1 MAVEEELSIRSK
13 ILTLISICIAS
24 ITMPFNFT
32 AAAVALPSI
41 GHSFNGTPMAI
52 NWVTNAFML
61 TFGSCLMVA
70 GALADNYGRKK
81 TFTLGIAAFALLSA
95 ALTIAPNLFVFD
107 ILRASQGIAA
117 AIAFSGGM
125 SALAQVFD
133 GQARLRAFSF
143 VGCSFGIGLAFGPVA
158 AGVMIDV
165 FNWST
170 VFLVITLLALISFIL
185 ASRCMRESRNPL
197 SGGIDWAGASSFTWA
212 LGVFIYAILRVPE
225 SGWGNTVNLILFAV
239 SFVSLIVFVLI
250 ELRVRE
256 PMLDLTLFRF
266 PKFVGVQLLAAA
278 PAYSFVVLLLLLP
291 LRFVGVEGMSV
302 LDAGQLMIALSA
314 PLLVLPVL
322 AGMLT
327 RWFSSSVLC
336 GTGLLICAAGLYWL
350 SSVPIGGTA
359 WHLAL
364 PMLVIGVG
372 ISLPWGLMDGLA
384 VSVVP
389 KERAGMAT
397 GIFSTTRVAGE
408 GVAVAIVSALLSS
421 FIANNLHRVVK
432 NTPIDVVSAAQRMA
446 TGDMAGA
453 VQLLN
458 LKTQN
463 VLINSYN
470 LAFSHLLIIL
480 TIITL
485 IVAVVVFLFLDG
497 KSIQQPGENTD
508 YSDENPSTI

>member
-1 MAVEEELSIRSK
+1 MAVKELSSVSNK

-41 GHSFNGTPMAI
+41 GHSFNGTPIAI

-81 TFTLGIAAFALLSA
+81 TFTLGIAAFSLLSA
-95 ALTIAPNLFVFD
+95 ALTVAPNLFIFD

-133 GQARLRAFSF
+133 GPARLKAFSF

-158 AGVMIDV
+158 AGVMIDIS
-165 FNWST
+165 NWST
-170 VFLVITLLALISFIL
+170 VFLVITLLAAISFIL
-185 ASRCMRESRNPL
+185 ASRFMNESRNPL
-197 SGGIDWAGASSFTWA
+197 AGGIDWPGAFSFTWT

-225 SGWGNTVNLILFAV
+225 SGWGDTTNLVLFAI
-239 SFVSLIVFVLI
+239 SLISLITFVII
-250 ELRVRE
+250 ELYARE

-314 PLLVLPVL
+314 PLLVLPIVASL
-322 AGMLT
+322 LT
-327 RWFSSSVLC
+327 RWFSASVLC
-336 GTGLLICAAGLYWL
+336 GSGLLICAAGLYWL
-350 SSVPIGGTA
+350 SKVPTGVAA

-364 PMLVIGVG
+364 PMLLIGTG

-421 FIANNLHRVVK
+421 FTANNLHQVLASSSVDIV
-432 NTPIDVVSAAQRMA
+432 NAAQRMA

-458 LKTQN
+458 LKTKST
-463 VLINSYN
+463 LINSYN
-470 LAFSHLLIIL
+470 TAFSHLLIIL
-480 TIITL
+480 TIIT
-485 IVAVVVFLFLDG
+485 IVVAIVVFVFLDD
-497 KSIQQPGENTD
+497 KSINQPSEKINS
-508 YSDENPSTI
+508 SDENSSAI